1 MMPDF
6 IKRVLKFHSSTP
18 EMLIR
23 GKVLLKKNRIRFIFP
38 ILISIIPMTVF
49 LFMVTGPLHA
59 VLGMLILTCCVLL
72 SLKIFYSFIRQSLK
86 ETRELIPEIVQ
97 RLSGVQKKAEEET
110 VNIITLLHSI
120 IRRSKEGS
128 EEANAVVA
136 YFMGSENEGDS
147 YFGPSYVSRMLQEN
161 EAAVTKASSVFRA
174 IGQINRDFLANLRSI
189 FNKIETINQAVSEI
203 DKIAFQIRILAL
215 NAAIEAAR
223 AGESGR
229 GFSVV
234 AEEVRRLADRSSE
247 TAANIEKIVE
257 SSMNLVNE
265 LKSNID
271 EHGNIGDFE
280 IDETERNLKETFE
293 RFKKSIDNISEAIDV
308 LTRNYQVISK
318 DIENASISLQFQDI
332 IHQEIGNISTS
343 VMNILSQFEDVSNI
357 LEYSE
362 KNDNKEDMFPS
373 LSAISK
379 FGKDADLKKQSD
391 HEDQEGGV
399 EFF

>member
-6 IKRVLKFHSSTP
+6 INRVLKFHFSTP
-18 EMLIR
+18 EMLTR
-23 GKVLLKKNRIRFIFP
+23 GKELLKRNKIRFIFP
-38 ILISIIPMTVF
+38 ILINIIPMTIF

-59 VLGMLILTCCVLL
+59 VLGMLILICCVLL
-72 SLKIFYSFIRQSLK
+72 SMKISRSLIRQSLK

-136 YFMGSENEGDS
+136 YFMGSENESDS
-147 YFGPSYVSRMLQEN
+147 YFGPSYVSRMLEEN
-161 EAAVTKASSVFRA
+161 EAAVTRAGSVFRA

-203 DKIAFQIRILAL
+203 DKIAFQTRILAL

-247 TAANIEKIVE
+247 TAANMEKIVE

-308 LTRNYQVISK
+308 LTRNYQVVSK
-318 DIENASISLQFQDI
+318 DIENASISLQFQDV

-343 VMNILSQFEDVSNI
+343 VVNILSQFEEVRNI

-362 KNDNKEDMFPS
+362 KNDSKEELS
-373 LSAISK
+373 LSPISK
-379 FGKDADLKKQSD
+379 FGKDAELKKQSD
-391 HEDQEGGV
+391 QEDQEGGV